1 MSAPGPESMTAMVVG
16 TSAGGI
22 EALGML
28 LPALDARCRT
38 AVLIVVHMPRQR
50 PSLLSEL
57 FRVRCALPVL
67 QAEDKQPVEPGHVYF
82 APPDYHLLV
91 DCAEDGSPMLSL
103 SVDEPVHYSRPSIDV
118 LFESAAEC
126 FGDAL
131 TGVILTGANDD
142 GVRGL
147 GAVARAGGLTVV
159 QDPAEALAATLPAS
173 AVRTGLAQ
181 HVLPLAGIR
190 DLFARLGVAS

>member
-1 MSAPGPESMTAMVVG
+1 MSIPLHDVKAMVVG

-22 EALGML
+22 EALGLL
-28 LPALDARCRT
+28 LPALPANCRA

-50 PSLLSEL
+50 PSLLKDL
-57 FRVRCALPVL
+57 FSGRCALPVM
-67 QAEDKQPVEPGHVYF
+67 QAEDKQPVEPGTICF

-91 DCAEDGSPMLSL
+91 DCAEDGAPTLAL

-126 FGDAL
+126 WGASL
-131 TGVILTGANDD
+131 MGVILTGANDD

-147 GAVARAGGLTVV
+147 GAVARAGGISVV
-159 QDPAEALAATLPAS
+159 QDPAEALAETLPAG
-173 AVRTGLAQ
+173 AVRSGLAQ

-190 DLFARLGVAS
+190 DLFEQVGRPR

>member
-1 MSAPGPESMTAMVVG
+1 MSIPLHDVKAMVVG

-22 EALGML
+22 EALGLL
-28 LPALDARCRT
+28 LPALPASCRA

-50 PSLLSEL
+50 PSLLKDL
-57 FRVRCALPVL
+57 FSGRCALPVT
-67 QAEDKQPVEPGHVYF
+67 QAEDKQPVEPGTICF

-91 DCAEDGSPMLSL
+91 DCAEDGTPTLAL

-126 FGDAL
+126 WGTSL
-131 TGVILTGANDD
+131 MGVILTGANDD

-147 GAVARAGGLTVV
+147 GAVARAGGISVV
-159 QDPAEALAATLPAS
+159 QDPAEALAETLPAG
-173 AVRTGLAQ
+173 AVRSGLAQ
-181 HVLPLAGIR
+181 HVLPLTGIR
-190 DLFARLGVAS
+190 DLFEQVGRPR